1 MEGLI
6 LLIAET
12 LAVLLVPLML
22 GEVVCLIALALGA
35 VAAYGAAAFKTIS
48 SRRAPEAAEKPAPSP
63 GKTRRLALRLA
74 LGLTAFLLA
83 VWVLIEVAFLP
94 SILRYASRQLSEKSG
109 IEFAY
114 ASASGWLSTGRL
126 TFKDVGVRRRAAGQD
141 AFDLRLDELSVDARP
156 WRLLRGD
163 VSLESIR
170 LAGIRG
176 RYERLA
182 GVERKPRKPFTADV
196 LEVVDARIDWILHR
210 EGKPDF
216 TLPLGVERFQVRP
229 FDSVNAA
236 FAVLFRGDGA
246 GTIADTPWVI
256 SGQGTGE
263 GRQTTWTTTRVP
275 VQLLAGFLGEPF
287 DWFESGTVDVD
298 VTDHWRRGEKTEVD
312 LRWKLLFHDLR
323 VAVPERIEGIK
334 RRFGSALT
342 ALANKHPRELPLEFT
357 MTLGEQGL
365 MGRMSPEGLEL
376 WDALAAGLIDEFA
389 ARSGLPPDSV
399 RELGRAVW
407 GKLKG
412 WLENRARGKR

>member
-1 MEGLI
+1 VAEALSLLWTVASGLI
-6 LLIAET
+6 EWRQVRT
-12 LAVLLVPLML
+12 PP
-22 GEVVCLIALALGA
+22 
-35 VAAYGAAAFKTIS
+35 AAAPT
-48 SRRAPEAAEKPAPSP
+48 PSP
-63 GKTRRLALRLA
+63 GRKKRWGLRLA
-74 LGLTAFLLA
+74 LGVAGLLLT
-83 VWVLIEVAFLP
+83 VWILTEFVFFP
-94 SILRYASRQLSEKSG
+94 SILNSATKHLSEKSG
-109 IEFAY
+109 IEVSY
-114 ASASGWLSTGRL
+114 ASASGWLSTGRV
-126 TFKDVGVRRRAAGQD
+126 TFKGAAVRRSAAGQD
-141 AFDLRLDELSVDARP
+141 AFDLRLEELTIDARP
-156 WRLLRGD
+156 WSLLKGD
-163 VSLESIR
+163 VSLERVRVI
-170 LAGIRG
+170 GIRG

-196 LEVVDARIDWILHR
+196 LEVVDSRVDWILHR

-236 FAVLFRGDGA
+236 FSVLFRGDGA
-246 GTIADTPWVI
+246 GSIADAPWVV

-263 GRQTTWTTTRVP
+263 GRHTTWTAKRVP

-287 DWFESGTVDVD
+287 DWFESGSVDVD
-298 VTDHWRRGEKTEVD
+298 VRDSWRRGEKTDVD

-334 RRFGSALT
+334 RRFGSAMS

-357 MTLGEQGL
+357 MTIGEQGL